1 MECPNLMI
9 SITTIQP
16 TLKSTEHL
24 QFASGFLDRS
34 TLILQERGGNLEG
47 QNMWMNDDSSGSP

>member
-9 SITTIQP
+9 SITTIQL